1 MINHKWKLLN
11 NWVVLVGIHMVVKS
25 KIGRKRYIVIK
36 IESEQMITKR
46 DLVYTINGL
55 VNNRFN
61 IGPNKDKTSK
71 ETNNKSDSNLL
82 EKENKN
88 QNSNHLPSNNLI
100 MHKKTYTPWVI
111 FIKKNYGLIRCQ
123 HLDKEKTIELLN
135 SVSWVGKRKTQV
147 KIQTLGTTGTIQSA
161 MKKYLDKLILY
172 PLNN

>member
-1 MINHKWKLLN
+1 MINRKWKCLY
-11 NWVVLVGIHMVVKS
+11 NWVVLVENHMVVKS

-46 DLVYTINGL
+46 ELVYTINSL
-55 VNNRFN
+55 VNNNLN
-61 IGPNKDKTSK
+61 IIPKKARTFA
-71 ETNNKSDSNLL
+71 EINNKSDSNLS
-82 EKENKN
+82 EKENNK
-88 QNSNHLPSNNLI
+88 QNSNRLSSNNI
-100 MHKKTYTPWVI
+100 PSFDKTNTPWVI
-111 FIKKNYGLIRCQ
+111 FIKQNYGLIRCQ

-135 SVSWVGKRKTQV
+135 GVTWIGKRKTQV